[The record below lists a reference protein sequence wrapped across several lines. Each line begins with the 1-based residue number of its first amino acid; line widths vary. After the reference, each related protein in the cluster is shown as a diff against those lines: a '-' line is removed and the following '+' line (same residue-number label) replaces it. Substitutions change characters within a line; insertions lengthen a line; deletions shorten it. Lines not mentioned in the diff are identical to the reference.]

1 MIQNARTYNRFY
13 GTNISNTRRCR
24 QGTIPL
30 SPTVN
35 SKEQK
40 KDKKL
45 LKHVEK
51 NKSKYGFQT
60 IEDAKLIIQDKKIF
74 VPTAL
79 RQRIIAWYHEYLVH
93 PGTTR
98 MEATLKQPLTWPNL
112 RKDVE
117 QYI

>member
-1 MIQNARTYNRFY
+1 M
-13 GTNISNTRRCR
+13 
-24 QGTIPL
+24 
-30 SPTVN
+30 SPAVI

-51 NKSKYGFQT
+51 NKSRYGKQT
-60 IEDAKLIIQDKKIF
+60 IEDAELITQDKKIF

-93 PGTTR
+93 PGTT
-98 MEATLKQPLTWPNL
+98 
-112 RKDVE
+112 
-117 QYI
+117 